1 MQSFKAF
8 LENLRPRQWSKNL
21 VLFAGLIFAQKFTEP
36 ACFQH
41 AFLGFIVF
49 CLASGAVYI
58 YNDIVDRH
66 LDRAHPYKQYRPIA
80 SGRLPVRTAAV
91 LATLLMLV
99 CLAGSAWLGQEFLL
113 VTMAFFL
120 WNGFYSRLLKRAV
133 ILDVVGIAVS
143 FVLRA
148 VASVAVLLPVVPDI
162 AISKWLL
169 VCTFFLSLFLGFA
182 KRRNEIIHV
191 SQTVNNST
199 RPALTAYTETLL
211 NVLIGISFTL
221 TLLVYTL
228 YTVWPGTVEHFGT
241 SNLVFSLP
249 FVVYGLGRYLF
260 LVYKEGRGGR
270 PHEILLNDPALQIA
284 VGGWIVTVVLII
296 GLRP

>member
-1 MQSFKAF
+1 METFKAF

-21 VLFAGLIFAQKFTEP
+21 ILFAGLIFAQKFTES
-36 ACFQH
+36 ACFQR

-49 CLASGAVYI
+49 CLASGTVYV
-58 YNDIVDRH
+58 YNDIVDRR
-66 LDRAHPYKQYRPIA
+66 LDRAHPYKRYRPIA
-80 SGRLPVRTAAV
+80 SGRLSVRAAAV
-91 LATLLMLV
+91 MASSLMLF
-99 CLAGSAWLGQEFLL
+99 CLAVAAWLGQDFLL
-113 VTMAFFL
+113 VVMAFFL
-120 WNGFYSRLLKRAV
+120 WNGFYSRLLKQAV

-148 VASVAVLLPVVPDI
+148 VASVAVLLPVAPDI

-182 KRRNEIIHV
+182 KRRNEIINV
-191 SQTVNNST
+191 AQQDNNST
-199 RPALTAYTETLL
+199 RPALTAYTEPLL

-241 SNLVFSLP
+241 SNLVLSLP

-284 VGGWIVTVVLII
+284 VGGWIITVVLII